1 MKRIISILILALI
14 FGSTAF
20 AGKVITKTEIIKTE
34 VCEAIG
40 GCWINPKTG
49 ECPDCITKETRI
61 VTEEEIEEKVVV
73 AKRDVPFHF
82 EKRKSSK
89 KRTKWVCV
97 VGPCD
102 F

>member
-1 MKRIISILILALI
+1 MAKRNKRQYHELNEFTDDRQLYIVNGRYDNIKKQ
-14 FGSTAF
+14 
-20 AGKVITKTEIIKTE
+20 AGLKLNEIH
-34 VCEAIG
+34 
-40 GCWINPKTG
+40 PKTG

-61 VTEEEIEEKVVV
+61 ITEEEIEEKVVV

>member
-1 MKRIISILILALI
+1 MKRTISILIFALM

-20 AGKVITKTEIIKTE
+20 AGKVIIKTE

-40 GCWINPKTG
+40 GCWVNPRTG
-49 ECPDCITKETRI
+49 ECPDCVVRETKI
-61 VTEEEIEEKVVV
+61 ITEEEIEEKIVV
-73 AKRDVPFHF
+73 AKI
-82 EKRKSSK
+82 EKPKRITTDK
-89 KRTKWVCV
+89 KRMKWVCI

>member
-40 GCWINPKTG
+40 GCWVNPRTG
-49 ECPDCITKETRI
+49 ECPDCVVRETKI
-61 VTEEEIEEKVVV
+61 ITEEEIEEKIVV
-73 AKRDVPFHF
+73 AKI
-82 EKRKSSK
+82 EKPKRITTDK
-89 KRTKWVCV
+89 KRMKWVCI